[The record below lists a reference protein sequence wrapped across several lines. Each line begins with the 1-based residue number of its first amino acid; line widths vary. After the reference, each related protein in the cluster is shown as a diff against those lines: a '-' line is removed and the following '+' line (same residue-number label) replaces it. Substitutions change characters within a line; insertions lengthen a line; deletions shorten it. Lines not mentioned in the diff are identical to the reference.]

1 MNRKERRKLEKK
13 IGKDLKQKQSTS
25 ITNNTPIFARQ
36 APPALARYEIST
48 YSDIALNK
56 HICYP
61 LGSPVR
67 LHVPIDVTRG
77 VGRKINN
84 NLTVCMLGLPCYVC
98 VHDYKYSD
106 EKTSDIVDDI
116 ADYYDSLFRDYFDFD
131 DVDQVLSEEANLV
144 ISEVAKT
151 QGITKEHQDQ
161 TFLIVIGTAIMTMMD
176 KYGFDSTELRKFT
189 EKLIYRYTLYKRGF
203 ITNYELIQL
212 LKKRAGVSMVK
223 E

>member
-13 IGKDLKQKQSTS
+13 IGKDLKQKQSTP
-25 ITNNTPIFARQ
+25 IATPVIARQ
-36 APPALARYEIST
+36 APPMIARHDIFRYFDITPNKYVPSIS
-48 YSDIALNK
+48 S
-56 HICYP
+56 
-61 LGSPVR
+61 VR

-106 EKTSDIVDDI
+106 EKISDIVDDI

-212 LKKRAGVSMVK
+212 LKKRAGVSMAK